1 MHLSRKNNKSTFV
14 QKKLIEFFLKDYSN
28 SLYDNLNFCIFF
40 TVDYLVDAN
49 AIDYIKSLTVD
60 YDLSLEKLILILD
73 EQDVIEQVD
82 RIEALLDVKE
92 NSGFKFYL
100 NSFGE
105 KYLALRPLFEL
116 EFDGVFLDT
125 KVFKKFI
132 TNNQDQEM
140 LLNII
145 KNNDVMIVAD
155 KISSDYDLA
164 LMLHYGI
171 TYFSGEFFRTVKGA
185 NEIKDY
191 KN

>member
-1 MHLSRKNNKSTFV
+1 
-14 QKKLIEFFLKDYSN
+14 
-28 SLYDNLNFCIFF
+28 
-40 TVDYLVDAN
+40 
-49 AIDYIKSLTVD
+49 
-60 YDLSLEKLILILD
+60 LD